1 VFFFLLLPLG
11 LFYYK
16 GLPQGHFAR
25 SKKNKNA
32 EHFIEARLF
41 KIAIAIRTITKLSPN
56 SSFSWAELALFLFPP
71 DKPMG
76 RPDNP
81 MLHTDTPMG
90 RTDKIMGRTDK
101 PNQEK
106 SKLVSTHVDG
116 GLSEPSSVRR

>member
-1 VFFFLLLPLG
+1 MCLKLCARKNYNIFVWFSNIKDNIKFLYYVLRLLTHL
-11 LFYYK
+11 LT
-16 GLPQGHFAR
+16 
-25 SKKNKNA
+25 KK
-32 EHFIEARLF
+32 I
-41 KIAIAIRTITKLSPN
+41 IAKLSPN